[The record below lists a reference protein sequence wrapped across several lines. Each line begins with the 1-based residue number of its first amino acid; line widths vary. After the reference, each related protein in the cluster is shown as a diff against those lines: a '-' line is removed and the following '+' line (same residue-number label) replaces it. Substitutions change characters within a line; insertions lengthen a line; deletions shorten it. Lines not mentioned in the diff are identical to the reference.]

1 MSMQAGLAWGPSLL
15 LQQPVTLP
23 EPHGWNNQS
32 PISRLAEEGNPCI
45 AVSDVYCDVTDE
57 DGVEGEDDEDNY

>member
-32 PISRLAEEGNPCI
+32 PISRLAEEGNPSI

-57 DGVEGEDDEDNY
+57 DDEDDEDDVDKH

>member
-1 MSMQAGLAWGPSLL
+1 MSMQVGLAWGPSLL

-23 EPHGWNNQS
+23 EPLGWNNQS
-32 PISRLAEEGNPCI
+32 PISRLAEEGNPSI

-57 DGVEGEDDEDNY
+57 DDEDDADNADKH